1 MEKPIYQKIIDDM
14 LRDINN
20 GQLEV
25 GMKIPS
31 QRALTQKYGVNRST
45 IVHVID
51 ILKSYGVLES
61 KERKG
66 IYVSKNKWNEYVSN
80 NLNWQ
85 DYIGNS
91 INQNNQYYIREIN
104 RCEFIPDMVRLG
116 TGELSPKL
124 IPNDAFH
131 EIISKDLS
139 RQLTSNY
146 EAPKG
151 NIQLRQ
157 QVKELVK
164 KEGLSVV

>member
-1 MEKPIYQKIIDDM
+1 M
-14 LRDINN
+14 
-20 GQLEV
+20 
-25 GMKIPS
+25 
-31 QRALTQKYGVNRST
+31 
-45 IVHVID
+45 
-51 ILKSYGVLES
+51 LES

-116 TGELSPKL
+116 TGELSPEL

-164 KEGLSVV
+164 KEVLNVV